1 MLTEALG
8 CPCHHIS
15 KISRT
20 LVLRLKILSTWLASL
35 VVIVLCPYEV
45 HRGFKSTSQLSH
57 FCHSV
62 ATNNFEKEKSPSDFS
77 WLVRGV
83 TFDRIKVLYLCA
95 GRLNCDLPVL
105 HREWHLYSFS
115 EALLYFYFFDIFI
128 CVALAVFVS
137 F

>member
-1 MLTEALG
+1 MKYIADLNQLHNFHTFV
-8 CPCHHIS
+8 
-15 KISRT
+15 T
-20 LVLRLKILSTWLASL
+20 LLRLTIL
-35 VVIVLCPYEV
+35 
-45 HRGFKSTSQLSH
+45 K
-57 FCHSV
+57 
-62 ATNNFEKEKSPSDFS
+62 KKKSPSDFS